1 MILPNAADAVI
12 DPAKLR
18 DYLLS
23 ASHPVGRFKATFFA
37 SLGYSDAGW
46 EVLRDDILA
55 IVRTA
60 QVTCEEATDH
70 GRMIQVDGILLGP
83 SGRSAAIRTAWIVRA
98 GESFPRLVTA
108 FPR

>member
-1 MILPNAADAVI
+1 MNLPNAEDAVI
-12 DPAKLR
+12 DPAKVC

-23 ASHPVGRFKATFFA
+23 AAHPVGRFKATFFV
-37 SLGYSDAGW
+37 SLGYVHEGW

-55 IVRTA
+55 IARTA
-60 QVTCEEATDH
+60 QVTSEQASSH
-70 GRMIQVDGILLGP
+70 GRMFQVDGILLGP